1 MDYLEQLD
9 RLSFHA
15 EFLRREMA
23 EALQSG
29 HDVSAVHEKLDCIRS
44 QRVELAL
51 KENRFDWDDACLDL
65 DASQAR
71 AMMMPN
77 LPIDGRETSLSVH
90 GLGGVRH

>member
-44 QRVELAL
+44 QRVELAM

-71 AMMMPN
+71 AMTMPK
-77 LPIDGRETSLSVH
+77 LPIDRRESCLLIRGSE
-90 GLGGVRH
+90 GASR